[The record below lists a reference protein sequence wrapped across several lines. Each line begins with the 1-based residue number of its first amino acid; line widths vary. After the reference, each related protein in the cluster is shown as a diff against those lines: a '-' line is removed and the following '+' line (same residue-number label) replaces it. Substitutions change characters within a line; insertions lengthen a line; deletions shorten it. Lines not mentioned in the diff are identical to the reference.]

1 MALQIRRGTTAE
13 RTARRFLEG
22 ELIYDTS
29 LQQVFVGDSLDG
41 LTGTL
46 GGKAVTAFTQEDAQ
60 DAIRDLFAAG
70 THTNI
75 SFGYNDVG
83 NSISATV
90 NLASYTG
97 SISAT
102 GTITASGFNGWLEGN
117 VFANDSTL
125 LVDAGN
131 GRIPAE
137 VVQGTFTGTV
147 VGNAS
152 SSTVAST
159 VTLTATD
166 TTNAAH
172 FITFVDT
179 ATGNETVRT
188 DTNLTYNPNTNT
200 LTAGSFSGNLTGN
213 VTGNIV
219 TSNIDSSDSSAITVV
234 PAMVFNSNVTVEN
247 VLTADNI
254 ETVNLNAANKLN
266 ITVSDPIG
274 TGFIPT
280 VVDLT
285 VDCGAGNTLSS
296 GPSIN
301 FTVTS
306 VPDGTLNLANITAT
320 RQSGDDPGG
329 EGVVTISTKTASG
342 LMTSIA
348 EFGQTNG
355 ILFNQIV
362 ALVGGLLYA
371 DTTAVPATSVGDP
384 NDAVGMVR
392 FGEDSGT
399 YYIYYCT
406 ADYDGVADIWVRW
419 AQTGTTW

>member
-22 ELIYDTS
+22 ELIYDTT

-159 VTLTATD
+159 ITLTATD

-200 LTAGSFSGNLTGN
+200 LTAGSFSGNLTGT
-213 VTGNIV
+213 VTGNII
-219 TSNIDSSDSSAITVV
+219 TSSIDSSDSSAITVT
-234 PAMVFNSNVTVEN
+234 PSMVFNSNVTVEN
-247 VLTADNI
+247 ILTADNI
-254 ETVNLNAANKLN
+254 ETVNLNAANTLSV
-266 ITVSDPIG
+266 TVSEPIG
-274 TGFIPT
+274 AGFTPT
-280 VVDLT
+280 VVDMT

-296 GPSIN
+296 GPGIN

-306 VPDGTLNLANITAT
+306 VPDGTLNLARITAT
-320 RQSGDDPGG
+320 RETGDDPGG
-329 EGVVTISTKTASG
+329 EGVLNIFTKTASG
-342 LMTSIA
+342 AMTKVA

-355 ILFNQIV
+355 IQLLLPLVLF
-362 ALVGGLLYA
+362 AGFTYL
-371 DTTAVPATSVGDP
+371 DPTPVPSTSIGDP
-384 NDAVGMVR
+384 GDSAGMVR
-392 FGEDSGT
+392 FGEDGGT
-399 YYIYYCT
+399 YYIYYCF
-406 ADYDGVADIWVRW
+406 ADYDGVADIWARW